1 MNRKNY
7 LLAFILCVQTL
18 FVSAQVYPVRA
29 KLTDEKSFSMI
40 LLPDPQSYTTV
51 SYTHLDV
58 YKRQELY

>member
-40 LLPDPQSYTTV
+40 LLPDPQMST
-51 SYTHLDV
+51 S
-58 YKRQELY
+58 

>member
-40 LLPDPQSYTTV
+40 LYPIRRVIQSSMPISHFL
-51 SYTHLDV
+51 SY
-58 YKRQELY
+58 RQHG

>member
-40 LLPDPQSYTTV
+40 LYPIRRVIQS
-51 SYTHLDV
+51 SMPISHF
-58 YKRQELY
+58 